1 MDSSP
6 IEARPDKLQVLRHD
20 IKNQLSNI
28 YLALEA
34 LRYEVP
40 NPTEDY
46 TFYVDAIATSAAK
59 INSLLADTK

>member
-1 MDSSP
+1 MAPSAN
-6 IEARPDKLQVLRHD
+6 ETGPDKLQVLRHD

-40 NPTEDY
+40 DPTDDY
-46 TFYVDAIATSAAK
+46 TFYVDAIAASAAK
-59 INSLLADTK
+59 INSLLVDSK